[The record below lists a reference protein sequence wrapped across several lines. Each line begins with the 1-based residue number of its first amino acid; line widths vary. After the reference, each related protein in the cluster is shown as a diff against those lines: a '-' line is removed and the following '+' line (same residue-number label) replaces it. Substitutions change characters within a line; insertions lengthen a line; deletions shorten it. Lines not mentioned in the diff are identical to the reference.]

1 MVEEKLKKLHET
13 IPQVDMNDYQDEVL
27 EKLSNKKV
35 FTKKISLKIISLYA
49 SILLVLI
56 ISIVIIYYYASGI
69 KNGSGSMLGPSVP
82 FNQHVTFEEIYDINN
97 VCINFELGLGENEY
111 PRYLLLEENQNKVK
125 YTVCLLNE
133 IRTGVN
139 EKFNEET
146 IKLLEI
152 TDFSDNKYIF
162 QKKYGRDG
170 SYTLI
175 YNKMEKIYIPKE
187 VFTSSTGYFYIAT
200 IQFNLCNDGWIDSIE
215 IYTRIKYEL
224 FEDNKVKLLVVD
236 RFE

>member
-1 MVEEKLKKLHET
+1 M
-13 IPQVDMNDYQDEVL
+13 
-27 EKLSNKKV
+27 
-35 FTKKISLKIISLYA
+35 KISEQQFNFVYTEYSKELYNIA
-49 SILLVLI
+49 YGYTKNKDDSI
-56 ISIVIIYYYASGI
+56 
-69 KNGSGSMLGPSVP
+69 
-82 FNQHVTFEEIYDINN
+82 DITQN
-97 VCINFELGLGENEY
+97 VF
-111 PRYLLLEENQNKVK
+111 V
-125 YTVCLLNE
+125 
-133 IRTGVN
+133 
-139 EKFNEET
+139 
-146 IKLLEI
+146 KLLEI

-162 QKKYGRDG
+162 QKKYGEDG

-224 FEDNKVKLLVVD
+224 FEENKVKLLVVD